1 MRALANYSTA
11 ALTGL
16 TAFAVA
22 CSDASSPDPDRPFL
36 DPGVSAARKKP
47 GTVPPPADTAPPT
60 VPVVSVPD
68 VGRNHISLAWLATD
82 DQGGSAPLYF
92 TITVNGGPD
101 PYGFTW
107 DMSRTYYALQP
118 ATTYTFTVRA
128 KDYAGNWSAPSNPLS
143 VTTKALD
150 PSDKQPPSVP
160 TNVRADNYG
169 DGSTEIDLSWTA
181 STDNADSQADIH
193 YEVYVNG
200 ELSDVAF
207 GKTRSINYGV
217 NGANTIAVIA
227 VDANG
232 NKSEAGTATIV
243 FDL

>member
-22 CSDASSPDPDRPFL
+22 CSDAIAPDSDRL
-36 DPGVSAARKKP
+36 LVDRGVSAAARKKP
-47 GTVPPPADTAPPT
+47 GTVPPPDTTPPT

-107 DMSRTYYALQP
+107 DMSRTYYALKP

-128 KDYAGNWSAPSNPLS
+128 KDYAGNWSDASESFP

-150 PSDKQPPSVP
+150 ASDTQAPSTP
-160 TNVRADNYG
+160 TNVWAG
-169 DGSTEIDLSWTA
+169 DFGSGDREFLLTWTA
-181 STDNADSQADIH
+181 STDNADSQADLH
-193 YEVYVNG
+193 YEVYLNG
-200 ELSDVAF
+200 ELSDVVA
-207 GKTRSINYGV
+207 GKTQSTNYGV
-217 NGANTIAVIA
+217 TGTNKISVIA
-227 VDANG
+227 IDSNG
-232 NKSEAGTATIV
+232 NRSEAGTTTIV
-243 FDL
+243 FDF